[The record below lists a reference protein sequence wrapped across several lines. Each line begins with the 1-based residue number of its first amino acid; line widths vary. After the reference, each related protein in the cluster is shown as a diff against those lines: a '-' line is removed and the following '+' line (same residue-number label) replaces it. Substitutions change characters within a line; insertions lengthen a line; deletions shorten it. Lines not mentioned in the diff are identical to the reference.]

1 MHNVSLS
8 SQTVNVLIS
17 MKLCYNFLD
26 KHQLLIMECLSVLK
40 LQGSVQF
47 FSSVAADVSVGESP
61 DMGFISFFK
70 LINFNENEQNQTRRL
85 TETKVQF
92 SSSVSIY
99 SFVPQFKINH
109 VNIFG

>member
-1 MHNVSLS
+1 MYLS
-8 SQTVNVLIS
+8 VLKRYMFLIS

-61 DMGFISFFK
+61 DIGFISFFK

-85 TETKVQF
+85 IFLKTKRGKNRGAVFQQCF
-92 SSSVSIY
+92 YLFFRTTI
-99 SFVPQFKINH
+99 
-109 VNIFG
+109 

>member
-1 MHNVSLS
+1 
-8 SQTVNVLIS
+8 
-17 MKLCYNFLD
+17 
-26 KHQLLIMECLSVLK
+26 MECLSVLK

>member
-26 KHQLLIMECLSVLK
+26 KHQLSIMECLSVLK

>member
-1 MHNVSLS
+1 MYLS
-8 SQTVNVLIS
+8 VLKRYMFLIS

-70 LINFNENEQNQTRRL
+70 LINVNENEQNQTRRL
-85 TETKVQF
+85 
-92 SSSVSIY
+92 
-99 SFVPQFKINH
+99 
-109 VNIFG
+109 IFLKTTGGNKGAVFQQCFYLFFRTTI

>member
-1 MHNVSLS
+1 MYLS
-8 SQTVNVLIS
+8 VLKRYMFLIS

-70 LINFNENEQNQTRRL
+70 LINVNENEQNQTRRL
-85 TETKVQF
+85 
-92 SSSVSIY
+92 
-99 SFVPQFKINH
+99 
-109 VNIFG
+109 IFLKTTGGGGNKGAVFQQCFYLFFRTTI